1 MQTIRIHIGYKPVEK
16 PWGGANNFIRA
27 LREELARTGRYSFIE
42 SMDVDCDILFL
53 NQLGM
58 GPGRGTMRFERV
70 RRYREGRV
78 ALSDRLRGRKRTTA
92 TRLVVRAVNLN
103 SHVSNTGMRSRLFG
117 RRADHQ
123 VLKLL
128 NLADIVVFQS
138 SYQRAVFTEQGYT
151 GRRNL
156 VIHNGADPAF
166 WLTTVPIRP
175 AGRLLR
181 IAASTTSRRSLKRHD
196 LIARLSE
203 FPDVEVR
210 HFGNWPEHID
220 PRRVQLHGM
229 VAKEKMAEEYSRCD
243 YLFHPAVNDMCPNAI
258 FEAICSGLP
267 VIYNSGPGSSTEI
280 VGANGFALNEEDLRE
295 TVDRARA
302 SQLELRE
309 AVAHNRDYYT
319 VQRATRQYREVFE
332 TMASQAPD

>member
-27 LREELARTGRYSFIE
+27 LRDELARTGRYTFTD

-78 ALSDRLRGRKRTTA
+78 ALSDRLRGRTPA
-92 TRLVVRAVNLN
+92 SAARLVVRAVNLN

-117 RRADHQ
+117 GRADRQ

-128 NLADIVVFQS
+128 NLADMVVFQS
-138 SYQRAVFTEQGYT
+138 SYQRAVFAKQGYA
-151 GRRNL
+151 GGRNL
-156 VIHNGADPAF
+156 IIHNGADPAF
-166 WLTTVPIRP
+166 WVATVPMRP
-175 AGRLLR
+175 SGRILR
-181 IAASTTSRRSLKRHD
+181 IASSTTSRRSLKRHD

-210 HFGNWPEHID
+210 HFGNWPEDID
-220 PRRVQLHGM
+220 PRRVHLHGM
-229 VAKEKMAEEYSRCD
+229 VAKQKMAEEYASCD
-243 YLFHPAVNDMCPNAI
+243 FFFHPAVNDMCPNAI

-267 VIYNSGPGSSTEI
+267 VIYNSGPGSSAEI
-280 VGANGFALNEEDLRE
+280 VGANGFALNEQDLGD
-295 TVDRARA
+295 TVDRARG
-302 SQLELRE
+302 SQFELRE
-309 AVAHNRDYYT
+309 AVARNRDYYT
-319 VQRATRQYREVFE
+319 AQRATRQYQEVFE
-332 TMASQAPD
+332 TMTSQAPH